1 MMRGPRWFG
10 FVVAALL
17 AASCARQGGGTA
29 DGGKAADPLDG
40 RSFVSTRV
48 LEDGAERPLVPGT
61 RIELSF
67 SDGELSARAGCNI
80 LGAGYRLEGG
90 VLRLVGAVSMTEMG
104 CDPERHEQD
113 AWLARFLG
121 SSPRVTLAG
130 PTLTLS
136 SGETEIQ
143 LLDRRVVEP
152 DLPLVGTI
160 WRLETLVEGGVAS
173 SVPAGQEATLRVGED
188 RIEGFDGCN
197 AWRARLVSDEDGVLV
212 LGRVTQTM
220 IRCAGAADR
229 LEEDVMAVVGV
240 RRVAYAID
248 GPNLV
253 LRVGDREL
261 HFRGEPA
268 AAG

>member
-1 MMRGPRWFG
+1 MGSARWLG
-10 FVVAALL
+10 FIVATVLV
-17 AASCARQGGGTA
+17 ASCARPGGGAA
-29 DGGKAADPLDG
+29 DGGDGADPLDG

-48 LEDGAERPLVPGT
+48 LEGGAERPLVPGT

-80 LGAGYRLEGG
+80 IGAGYRLEGDR
-90 VLRLVGAVSMTEMG
+90 LRLVGDASMTEMG

-113 AWLARFLG
+113 AWLADFLG
-121 SSPRVTLAG
+121 SAPRVALAG
-130 PTLTLS
+130 PRLTLT
-136 SGETEIQ
+136 SGGTEVRLI
-143 LLDRRVVEP
+143 DREVVEP
-152 DLPLVGTI
+152 DLPLVGTT

-173 SVPAGQEATLRVGED
+173 SVPVGLEATLRVGED